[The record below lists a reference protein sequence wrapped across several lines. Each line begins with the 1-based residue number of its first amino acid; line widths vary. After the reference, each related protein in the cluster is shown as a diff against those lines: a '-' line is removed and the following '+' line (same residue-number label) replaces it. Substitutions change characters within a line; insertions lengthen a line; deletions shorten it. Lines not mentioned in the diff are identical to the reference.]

1 MGFLC
6 GSQTWTR
13 VNDTQPGQL
22 TAATGAPNGP
32 RPDPE
37 WAAAPKPAAAS
48 AAKPA
53 APAAPGAA
61 PKP

>member
-6 GSQTWTR
+6 GSQTWKR
-13 VNDTQPGQL
+13 VNDVVPGQL

-37 WAAAPKPAAAS
+37 WAAAQKPAGRRAQAVT
-48 AAKPA
+48 
-53 APAAPGAA
+53 A